1 MEDLEFEINNMK
13 EKAEE
18 TRGRKQKLKD
28 EIGERTQDL
37 LETVQMD
44 KLQLDKKQDELL
56 MYKKLRDKLKRQV
69 EFLER
74 DRNSGR
80 SMRYQRS
87 IEDLL
92 GRAETLEQEFSKI
105 HE

>member
-1 MEDLEFEINNMK
+1 
-13 EKAEE
+13 
-18 TRGRKQKLKD
+18 
-28 EIGERTQDL
+28 
-37 LETVQMD
+37 MD

>member
-37 LETVQMD
+37 LETV
-44 KLQLDKKQDELL
+44 
-56 MYKKLRDKLKRQV
+56 
-69 EFLER
+69 
-74 DRNSGR
+74 
-80 SMRYQRS
+80 
-87 IEDLL
+87 
-92 GRAETLEQEFSKI
+92 
-105 HE
+105 